1 MTVDETDKLPP
12 PILKLS
18 ENSYRVDAAVNLKD
32 LNEIIGSEL
41 PEEEFE
47 TVGGLIYDLAGSL
60 PEEGYSVEH
69 QGLRFIVEK
78 VEGQRIETVRV
89 VFLREE
95 VSPDEETS
103 TDVSS

>member
-12 PILKLS
+12 PILKVS

-78 VEGQRIETVRV
+78 VEGQRIETVKV
-89 VFLREE
+89 AFLKVRAG
-95 VSPDEETS
+95 SQDETS
-103 TDVSS
+103 PEANS